1 MMSSRPENS
10 PRLGIVWVIIFS
22 VLALSPVTVRAD
34 NWRDIVLPIEL
45 TVGYAVR
52 VVDLSKDGKPDIAIV
67 DSKRF
72 VWLENPTWQVHQ
84 MHGTPDAKADNVCFA
99 PHDVDQDGDIDFA
112 IGYDWQPNNTRDGG
126 AVAWLESPADP
137 RQKWTLHAVSDQEP
151 TMHRMSWADT
161 DGDGT
166 QELIAVPLKG
176 RGAVGPGWENET
188 VHVSRWRVPAVPS
201 DPWKKEVIESSLP
214 VMHNFEVVDFDRDGR
229 DDLLM
234 ASFSGVHLWT
244 LQGPAMEKRLVHLG
258 EGHRGTAPDLG
269 ASEIRMGQLDGQRR
283 YIATIEPWHG
293 NRVVV
298 YEQSPNLTDASVV
311 SGLTPLWP
319 RQIIDDQLRWG
330 HAVNCVNLDQDPE
343 QEIVIGVRDDSDP
356 HRFGV
361 RIYDREPSGKWK
373 RGLIHPGQVAVEDL
387 TTADLDGDGLDEI
400 IAVGRATH
408 NAVIYTRSAP

>member
-1 MMSSRPENS
+1 
-10 PRLGIVWVIIFS
+10 
-22 VLALSPVTVRAD
+22 
-34 NWRDIVLPIEL
+34 
-45 TVGYAVR
+45 
-52 VVDLSKDGKPDIAIV
+52 
-67 DSKRF
+67 
-72 VWLENPTWQVHQ
+72 
-84 MHGTPDAKADNVCFA
+84 
-99 PHDVDQDGDIDFA
+99 
-112 IGYDWQPNNTRDGG
+112 
-126 AVAWLESPADP
+126 
-137 RQKWTLHAVSDQEP
+137 
-151 TMHRMSWADT
+151 
-161 DGDGT
+161 
-166 QELIAVPLKG
+166 
-176 RGAVGPGWENET
+176 
-188 VHVSRWRVPAVPS
+188 
-201 DPWKKEVIESSLP
+201 
-214 VMHNFEVVDFDRDGR
+214 MHNFEVVDFDRDGR

-298 YEQSPNLTDASVV
+298 YEQSPNVTDASVV
-311 SGLTPLWP
+311 SGMTPLWP

-343 QEIVIGVRDDSDP
+343 QEIVIGVRDDSAP